1 MQALSREEQDTL
13 RAILR
18 RVFDEA
24 AVDTLLKA
32 LDHLAARGDQGIAD
46 LRRWLEGSLGG
57 LQTEVNQLT
66 KGYGSVE
73 EGLARLTVAH
83 ARMEE
88 ALTRLIEAHA
98 RLEEAVV
105 RLAEAQARTEERV
118 ARLEEAQIRTEE
130 RLARVEESQRR
141 LEEALARLAE
151 AQARTE
157 ERVARL
163 EEAQIRTK
171 ERLARVEEALA
182 RLAEAQ
188 ARTEERV
195 ARLEEA
201 QIRTEE
207 RLARVEE
214 ALARLA
220 EAQARTE
227 ERLARVEEALA
238 RLAEAQAR
246 TEERLTR
253 VEEGQR
259 RLEEALARLA
269 EAQAQAEER
278 IARLER
284 LMEQVT
290 RQVGALSDVI
300 GGDLEDAAYI
310 VIHDTFT
317 RELGWK
323 VDVLER
329 TFLRWDNHEL
339 EVDIMGRAYDPAR
352 PKYEIWIV
360 GEAKYNITVGEV
372 ERFAKKL
379 PLISE
384 YLTRQGEEKKERLI
398 VPVCFCYRARP
409 EVRERIYDLGF
420 HLVFSYGRVIWG
432 KSGPPVSRRKK
443 TASRKGAR

>member
-163 EEAQIRTK
+163 EEAQIRTE

-195 ARLEEA
+195 ARLE
-201 QIRTEE
+201 
-207 RLARVEE
+207 
-214 ALARLA
+214 
-220 EAQARTE
+220 
-227 ERLARVEEALA
+227 
-238 RLAEAQAR
+238 EAQAR

-432 KSGPPVSRRKK
+432 KGGPPVSRRKK

>member
-118 ARLEEAQIRTEE
+118 ARLE
-130 RLARVEESQRR
+130 
-141 LEEALARLAE
+141 
-151 AQARTE
+151 
-157 ERVARL
+157 
-163 EEAQIRTK
+163 
-171 ERLARVEEALA
+171 
-182 RLAEAQ
+182 
-188 ARTEERV
+188 
-195 ARLEEA
+195 
-201 QIRTEE
+201 
-207 RLARVEE
+207 
-214 ALARLA
+214 
-220 EAQARTE
+220 
-227 ERLARVEEALA
+227 
-238 RLAEAQAR
+238 EAQAR

-432 KSGPPVSRRKK
+432 KGGPPVSRRKK

>member
-118 ARLEEAQIRTEE
+118 ARLEEG
-130 RLARVEESQRR
+130 QRR
-141 LEEALARLAE
+141 L
-151 AQARTE
+151 
-157 ERVARL
+157 
-163 EEAQIRTK
+163 
-171 ERLARVEEALA
+171 EEALA

-214 ALARLA
+214 
-220 EAQARTE
+220 
-227 ERLARVEEALA
+227 
-238 RLAEAQAR
+238 
-246 TEERLTR
+246 
-253 VEEGQR
+253 GQR

-284 LMEQVT
+284 LMEQMT

-432 KSGPPVSRRKK
+432 KGGPPVSRRKK

>member
-130 RLARVEESQRR
+130 RLARVEE
-141 LEEALARLAE
+141 
-151 AQARTE
+151 
-157 ERVARL
+157 
-163 EEAQIRTK
+163 
-171 ERLARVEEALA
+171 ALA

-227 ERLARVEEALA
+227 ERVARLEENQRRLEEA
-238 RLAEAQAR
+238 QIR
-246 TEERLTR
+246 TEERLAR

-284 LMEQVT
+284 LMEQMT

-432 KSGPPVSRRKK
+432 KGGPPVSRRKK

>member
-105 RLAEAQARTEERV
+105 RLAEAQARTEERM
-118 ARLEEAQIRTEE
+118 ARLE
-130 RLARVEESQRR
+130 
-141 LEEALARLAE
+141 
-151 AQARTE
+151 
-157 ERVARL
+157 
-163 EEAQIRTK
+163 
-171 ERLARVEEALA
+171 
-182 RLAEAQ
+182 
-188 ARTEERV
+188 
-195 ARLEEA
+195 
-201 QIRTEE
+201 
-207 RLARVEE
+207 
-214 ALARLA
+214 

-227 ERLARVEEALA
+227 ERLARVEES
-238 RLAEAQAR
+238 
-246 TEERLTR
+246 
-253 VEEGQR
+253 QR

-284 LMEQVT
+284 LMEQMT

-360 GEAKYNITVGEV
+360 GEAKHNITVGEV

-432 KSGPPVSRRKK
+432 KGGPPVSRRKK

>member
-1 MQALSREEQDTL
+1 MREEISMQALSREEQETL

-18 RVFDEA
+18 RVFEEA
-24 AVDTLLKA
+24 AVDTLLQA
-32 LDHLAARGDQGIAD
+32 LDHLAARGDQGIAA
-46 LRRWLEGSLGG
+46 LRQWLEGSLAG
-57 LQTEVNQLT
+57 LQSDVNRLA
-66 KGYGSVE
+66 KGHGSVE
-73 EGLARLTVAH
+73 EALA
-83 ARMEE
+83 
-88 ALTRLIEAHA
+88 
-98 RLEEAVV
+98 
-105 RLAEAQARTEERV
+105 RLAEAQARTEER
-118 ARLEEAQIRTEE
+118 LT
-130 RLARVEESQRR
+130 RV
-141 LEEALARLAE
+141 EEALARLAE

-163 EEAQIRTK
+163 EEAQARTE

-201 QIRTEE
+201 QARTEE

-227 ERLARVEEALA
+227 ERVARLEEAQARTEERLARVEEALA
-238 RLAEAQAR
+238 RLAEAQARTEERVARLEEAQAR

-284 LMEQVT
+284 LMEQMT

-432 KSGPPVSRRKK
+432 KGGPPVSRRKK

>member
-1 MQALSREEQDTL
+1 MREEISMQALSREEQETL

-18 RVFDEA
+18 RVFEEA
-24 AVDTLLKA
+24 AVDTLLQA
-32 LDHLAARGDQGIAD
+32 LDHLAARGDQGIAA
-46 LRRWLEGSLGG
+46 LRQWLEGSLAG
-57 LQTEVNQLT
+57 LQSDVSRLA
-66 KGYGSVE
+66 KGHGSVE
-73 EGLARLTVAH
+73 EALARL
-83 ARMEE
+83 
-88 ALTRLIEAHA
+88 LEAHA
-98 RLEEAVV
+98 RLEE
-105 RLAEAQARTEERV
+105 
-118 ARLEEAQIRTEE
+118 
-130 RLARVEESQRR
+130 SHRR

-163 EEAQIRTK
+163 EE
-171 ERLARVEEALA
+171 
-182 RLAEAQ
+182 
-188 ARTEERV
+188 
-195 ARLEEA
+195 
-201 QIRTEE
+201 
-207 RLARVEE
+207 
-214 ALARLA
+214 
-220 EAQARTE
+220 
-227 ERLARVEEALA
+227 
-238 RLAEAQAR
+238 
-246 TEERLTR
+246 
-253 VEEGQR
+253 GQR
-259 RLEEALARLA
+259 RLEEALARLT

-284 LMEQVT
+284 LMEQMT

-329 TFLRWDNHEL
+329 TFLRWDDHEL

-360 GEAKYNITVGEV
+360 GETKHNITVGEV

-384 YLTRQGEEKKERLI
+384 YLTHQRGEKKERLI

-409 EVRERIYDLGF
+409 EVRERIYNLGF

-432 KSGPPVSRRKK
+432 KGGPPVSRRKK

>member
-1 MQALSREEQDTL
+1 MQALSREEQETL

-18 RVFDEA
+18 RVFEEA
-24 AVDTLLKA
+24 AVDTLLQA
-32 LDHLAARGDQGIAD
+32 LDHLAARGDQGIAA
-46 LRRWLEGSLGG
+46 LRQWLEGSLAG
-57 LQTEVNQLT
+57 LQSDVSRLA
-66 KGYGSVE
+66 KGHGSVE
-73 EGLARLTVAH
+73 EALARL
-83 ARMEE
+83 
-88 ALTRLIEAHA
+88 LEAHA
-98 RLEEAVV
+98 RLEE
-105 RLAEAQARTEERV
+105 
-118 ARLEEAQIRTEE
+118 
-130 RLARVEESQRR
+130 SHRR

-163 EEAQIRTK
+163 EEA
-171 ERLARVEEALA
+171 
-182 RLAEAQ
+182 
-188 ARTEERV
+188 
-195 ARLEEA
+195 
-201 QIRTEE
+201 
-207 RLARVEE
+207 
-214 ALARLA
+214 LARLA

-227 ERLARVEEALA
+227 ERLARLEEALA
-238 RLAEAQAR
+238 RLTEAQAR
-246 TEERLTR
+246 TEERVARL
-253 VEEGQR
+253 EEGQR
-259 RLEEALARLA
+259 RLEEALARLT

-284 LMEQVT
+284 LMEQMT

-329 TFLRWDNHEL
+329 TFLRWDDHEL

-360 GEAKYNITVGEV
+360 GETKHNITVGEV

-384 YLTRQGEEKKERLI
+384 YLTHQRGEKKERLI

-409 EVRERIYDLGF
+409 EVRERIYNLGF

-432 KSGPPVSRRKK
+432 KGGPPVSRRKK

>member
-1 MQALSREEQDTL
+1 MQALSREEQETL

-18 RVFDEA
+18 RVFEEA
-24 AVDTLLKA
+24 AVDTLLQA
-32 LDHLAARGDQGIAD
+32 LDHLAARGDQGIAA
-46 LRRWLEGSLGG
+46 LRQWLEGSLAG
-57 LQTEVNQLT
+57 LQSDVSRLA
-66 KGYGSVE
+66 KGHGSVE
-73 EGLARLTVAH
+73 EALARL
-83 ARMEE
+83 
-88 ALTRLIEAHA
+88 LEAHA
-98 RLEEAVV
+98 RLEESHRRLEEALA
-105 RLAEAQARTEERV
+105 RLAEAQSRTEERV
-118 ARLEEAQIRTEE
+118 A
-130 RLARVEESQRR
+130 R

-163 EEAQIRTK
+163 EE
-171 ERLARVEEALA
+171 
-182 RLAEAQ
+182 
-188 ARTEERV
+188 
-195 ARLEEA
+195 
-201 QIRTEE
+201 
-207 RLARVEE
+207 
-214 ALARLA
+214 
-220 EAQARTE
+220 
-227 ERLARVEEALA
+227 
-238 RLAEAQAR
+238 
-246 TEERLTR
+246 
-253 VEEGQR
+253 GQR
-259 RLEEALARLA
+259 RLEEALARLT

-284 LMEQVT
+284 LMEQMT

-329 TFLRWDNHEL
+329 TFLRWDDHEL

-360 GEAKYNITVGEV
+360 GETKHNITVGEV

-384 YLTRQGEEKKERLI
+384 YLTHQRGEKKERLI

-409 EVRERIYDLGF
+409 EVRERIYNLGF

-432 KSGPPVSRRKK
+432 KGGPPVSRRKK

>member
-1 MQALSREEQDTL
+1 
-13 RAILR
+13 
-18 RVFDEA
+18 
-24 AVDTLLKA
+24 
-32 LDHLAARGDQGIAD
+32 
-46 LRRWLEGSLGG
+46 
-57 LQTEVNQLT
+57 
-66 KGYGSVE
+66 VE

-130 RLARVEESQRR
+130 RLARVEEGQRR
-141 LEEALARLAE
+141 L
-151 AQARTE
+151 
-157 ERVARL
+157 
-163 EEAQIRTK
+163 
-171 ERLARVEEALA
+171 EEALA

-227 ERLARVEEALA
+227 ERVA
-238 RLAEAQAR
+238 RLEEAQAR

-432 KSGPPVSRRKK
+432 KGGPPVSRRKK

>member
-130 RLARVEESQRR
+130 RLARVEE
-141 LEEALARLAE
+141 ALARLAE

-163 EEAQIRTK
+163 E
-171 ERLARVEEALA
+171 
-182 RLAEAQ
+182 
-188 ARTEERV
+188 
-195 ARLEEA
+195 
-201 QIRTEE
+201 
-207 RLARVEE
+207 
-214 ALARLA
+214 
-220 EAQARTE
+220 
-227 ERLARVEEALA
+227 
-238 RLAEAQAR
+238 EAQAR

-432 KSGPPVSRRKK
+432 KGGPPVSRRKK
-443 TASRKGAR
+443 TASRKVAR

>member
-98 RLEEAVV
+98 RLEEA
-105 RLAEAQARTEERV
+105 
-118 ARLEEAQIRTEE
+118 
-130 RLARVEESQRR
+130 
-141 LEEALARLAE
+141 LARLAE

-163 EEAQIRTK
+163 EEAQ
-171 ERLARVEEALA
+171 A
-182 RLAEAQ
+182 
-188 ARTEERV
+188 
-195 ARLEEA
+195 
-201 QIRTEE
+201 RTEE

-238 RLAEAQAR
+238 RLAEAQARTEERVARLEEAQAR

-432 KSGPPVSRRKK
+432 KGGPPVSRRKK

>member
-1 MQALSREEQDTL
+1 MQALSREEQETL

-18 RVFDEA
+18 RVFEEDTVEA
-24 AVDTLLKA
+24 LLKA
-32 LDHLAARGDQGIAD
+32 LDRLAARGDQGIAD
-46 LRRWLEGSLGG
+46 LRQWLEDSLRG

-66 KGYGSVE
+66 KGHGSVE
-73 EGLARLTVAH
+73 EALARLTAAY
-83 ARMEE
+83 ARTEE
-88 ALTRLIEAHA
+88 TLTRLLEAHA
-98 RLEEAVV
+98 RLEEAVA
-105 RLAEAQARTEERV
+105 RLAEVQARTEER
-118 ARLEEAQIRTEE
+118 LT
-130 RLARVEESQRR
+130 RVEEGQRR

-157 ERVARL
+157 ERV
-163 EEAQIRTK
+163 T
-171 ERLARVEEALA
+171 RVEEALA

-195 ARLEEA
+195 TRLE
-201 QIRTEE
+201 
-207 RLARVEE
+207 
-214 ALARLA
+214 
-220 EAQARTE
+220 
-227 ERLARVEEALA
+227 
-238 RLAEAQAR
+238 EAQAR

-284 LMEQVT
+284 LMEQMS

-329 TFLRWDNHEL
+329 TFLRWDDHEL

-372 ERFAKKL
+372 KRFAKKL

-384 YLTRQGEEKKERLI
+384 YLTYQKGEKKERLI

-432 KSGPPVSRRKK
+432 KGGPPVSKRKRS
-443 TASRKGAR
+443 ASRKGAR

>member
-118 ARLEEAQIRTEE
+118 ARLEEN
-130 RLARVEESQRR
+130 QR
-141 LEEALARLAE
+141 
-151 AQARTE
+151 
-157 ERVARL
+157 
-163 EEAQIRTK
+163 
-171 ERLARVEEALA
+171 
-182 RLAEAQ
+182 
-188 ARTEERV
+188 
-195 ARLEEA
+195 RLEEA

-207 RLARVEE
+207 RLA
-214 ALARLA
+214 
-220 EAQARTE
+220 
-227 ERLARVEEALA
+227 
-238 RLAEAQAR
+238 
-246 TEERLTR
+246 R

-284 LMEQVT
+284 LMEQMT

-432 KSGPPVSRRKK
+432 KGGPPVSRRKK

>member
-1 MQALSREEQDTL
+1 MQALSREEQETL

-18 RVFDEA
+18 RVFEEA
-24 AVDTLLKA
+24 AVDTLLQA
-32 LDHLAARGDQGIAD
+32 LDHLAARGDQGIAA
-46 LRRWLEGSLGG
+46 LRQWLEGSLAG
-57 LQTEVNQLT
+57 LQSDVSRLA
-66 KGYGSVE
+66 KGHGSVE
-73 EGLARLTVAH
+73 EALARL
-83 ARMEE
+83 
-88 ALTRLIEAHA
+88 LEAHA
-98 RLEEAVV
+98 RLEE
-105 RLAEAQARTEERV
+105 
-118 ARLEEAQIRTEE
+118 
-130 RLARVEESQRR
+130 SHRR

-157 ERVARL
+157 ERVAR
-163 EEAQIRTK
+163 I
-171 ERLARVEEALA
+171 
-182 RLAEAQ
+182 
-188 ARTEERV
+188 
-195 ARLEEA
+195 
-201 QIRTEE
+201 
-207 RLARVEE
+207 EE

-227 ERLARVEEALA
+227 ERLARLEEALA
-238 RLAEAQAR
+238 RLTEAQAR
-246 TEERLTR
+246 TEERVARL
-253 VEEGQR
+253 EEGQR
-259 RLEEALARLA
+259 RLEEALARLT

-284 LMEQVT
+284 LMEQMT

-329 TFLRWDNHEL
+329 TFLRWDDHEL

-360 GEAKYNITVGEV
+360 GETKHNITVGEV

-384 YLTRQGEEKKERLI
+384 YLTHQRGEKKERLI

-409 EVRERIYDLGF
+409 EVRERIYNLGF

-432 KSGPPVSRRKK
+432 KGGPPVSRRKK

>member
-1 MQALSREEQDTL
+1 
-13 RAILR
+13 
-18 RVFDEA
+18 
-24 AVDTLLKA
+24 
-32 LDHLAARGDQGIAD
+32 
-46 LRRWLEGSLGG
+46 
-57 LQTEVNQLT
+57 
-66 KGYGSVE
+66 
-73 EGLARLTVAH
+73 
-83 ARMEE
+83 
-88 ALTRLIEAHA
+88 
-98 RLEEAVV
+98 
-105 RLAEAQARTEERV
+105 
-118 ARLEEAQIRTEE
+118 
-130 RLARVEESQRR
+130 VEESQRR
-141 LEEALARLAE
+141 L
-151 AQARTE
+151 
-157 ERVARL
+157 
-163 EEAQIRTK
+163 
-171 ERLARVEEALA
+171 EEALA

-246 TEERLTR
+246 TEERVARLEEAQLRTEERLPR

-432 KSGPPVSRRKK
+432 KGGPPVSRRKK

>member
-130 RLARVEESQRR
+130 RLARVEE
-141 LEEALARLAE
+141 ALARLAE

-163 EEAQIRTK
+163 E
-171 ERLARVEEALA
+171 
-182 RLAEAQ
+182 
-188 ARTEERV
+188 
-195 ARLEEA
+195 
-201 QIRTEE
+201 
-207 RLARVEE
+207 
-214 ALARLA
+214 
-220 EAQARTE
+220 
-227 ERLARVEEALA
+227 
-238 RLAEAQAR
+238 EAQAR

-384 YLTRQGEEKKERLI
+384 YLTRQDEEKKERLI

-432 KSGPPVSRRKK
+432 KGGPPVSRRKK

>member
-118 ARLEEAQIRTEE
+118 ARLEEG
-130 RLARVEESQRR
+130 QRR

-163 EEAQIRTK
+163 EEAQIRTE

-227 ERLARVEEALA
+227 ERVARLEENQRRLEEA
-238 RLAEAQAR
+238 QIR
-246 TEERLTR
+246 TEERIAR

-284 LMEQVT
+284 LMEQMT

-432 KSGPPVSRRKK
+432 KGGPPVSRRKK

>member
-118 ARLEEAQIRTEE
+118 ARLEEAQ
-130 RLARVEESQRR
+130 
-141 LEEALARLAE
+141 
-151 AQARTE
+151 ARTE
-157 ERVARL
+157 
-163 EEAQIRTK
+163 

-201 QIRTEE
+201 Q
-207 RLARVEE
+207 
-214 ALARLA
+214 
-220 EAQARTE
+220 ARTE

-246 TEERLTR
+246 TEERVARLEEAQARTEERLAR

-259 RLEEALARLA
+259 RLEQALARLA

-284 LMEQVT
+284 LMEQMT

-432 KSGPPVSRRKK
+432 KGGPPVSRRKK

>member
-83 ARMEE
+83 TRMEE

-118 ARLEEAQIRTEE
+118 ARLEEG
-130 RLARVEESQRR
+130 QRR

-163 EEAQIRTK
+163 EEAQIRTE

-227 ERLARVEEALA
+227 ERVARLEENQRRLEEA
-238 RLAEAQAR
+238 QIR
-246 TEERLTR
+246 TEERLAR

-284 LMEQVT
+284 LMEQMT

-432 KSGPPVSRRKK
+432 KGGPPVSRRKK

>member
-98 RLEEAVV
+98 RLEEAV
-105 RLAEAQARTEERV
+105 
-118 ARLEEAQIRTEE
+118 
-130 RLARVEESQRR
+130 
-141 LEEALARLAE
+141 
-151 AQARTE
+151 
-157 ERVARL
+157 
-163 EEAQIRTK
+163 
-171 ERLARVEEALA
+171 A

-227 ERLARVEEALA
+227 ERVARLEENQRRLEEAQIRTEERLARVEE
-238 RLAEAQAR
+238 
-246 TEERLTR
+246 
-253 VEEGQR
+253 GQH

-284 LMEQVT
+284 LMEQMT

-432 KSGPPVSRRKK
+432 KGGPPVSRRKK

>member
-1 MQALSREEQDTL
+1 MQALSREEQETL

-18 RVFDEA
+18 RVFEEA
-24 AVDTLLKA
+24 AVDTLLQA
-32 LDHLAARGDQGIAD
+32 LDHLAARGEQGIAA
-46 LRRWLEGSLGG
+46 LRQWLEGSLAG
-57 LQTEVNQLT
+57 LQSDVNRLA
-66 KGYGSVE
+66 KGHGSVE
-73 EGLARLTVAH
+73 EALARLL
-83 ARMEE
+83 ED
-88 ALTRLIEAHA
+88 HA
-98 RLEEAVV
+98 RLEESHRRLEETLTRLAEAQARTEEALA
-105 RLAEAQARTEERV
+105 RLAEAQARTEER
-118 ARLEEAQIRTEE
+118 
-130 RLARVEESQRR
+130 LAR

-157 ERVARL
+157 ERL
-163 EEAQIRTK
+163 T
-171 ERLARVEEALA
+171 RVEEALA

-195 ARLEEA
+195 ARLE
-201 QIRTEE
+201 
-207 RLARVEE
+207 
-214 ALARLA
+214 
-220 EAQARTE
+220 
-227 ERLARVEEALA
+227 
-238 RLAEAQAR
+238 EAQAR

-284 LMEQVT
+284 LMEQMT

-323 VDVLER
+323 VGVLER
-329 TFLRWDNHEL
+329 AFLRWDDHEL
-339 EVDIMGRAYDPAR
+339 EVDIIGRAYDPAR
-352 PKYEIWIV
+352 PKYEIWII
-360 GEAKYNITVGEV
+360 GETKYNMTVGEV

-379 PLISE
+379 PLILE
-384 YLTRQGEEKKERLI
+384 YLTHQGGEKKERLI

-409 EVRERIYDLGF
+409 EVRERIYNLGF

-432 KSGPPVSRRKK
+432 KGGPPVSRRKK

>member
-1 MQALSREEQDTL
+1 MREEISMQALSREEQETL

-18 RVFDEA
+18 RVFEEA
-24 AVDTLLKA
+24 AVDTLLQA
-32 LDHLAARGDQGIAD
+32 LDHLAARGDQGIAA
-46 LRRWLEGSLGG
+46 LRQWLEGSLAG
-57 LQTEVNQLT
+57 LQSDVSRLA
-66 KGYGSVE
+66 KGHGSVE
-73 EGLARLTVAH
+73 EALARL
-83 ARMEE
+83 
-88 ALTRLIEAHA
+88 LEAHA
-98 RLEEAVV
+98 RLEESHRRLEEALA
-105 RLAEAQARTEERV
+105 RLAEAQSRTEERV
-118 ARLEEAQIRTEE
+118 A
-130 RLARVEESQRR
+130 R

-163 EEAQIRTK
+163 EEAQARTE
-171 ERLARVEEALA
+171 ERLARLEEALA

-195 ARLEEA
+195 ARLEE
-201 QIRTEE
+201 
-207 RLARVEE
+207 
-214 ALARLA
+214 
-220 EAQARTE
+220 
-227 ERLARVEEALA
+227 
-238 RLAEAQAR
+238 
-246 TEERLTR
+246 
-253 VEEGQR
+253 GQR
-259 RLEEALARLA
+259 RLEEALARLT

-284 LMEQVT
+284 LMEQMT

-329 TFLRWDNHEL
+329 TFLRWDDHEL

-360 GEAKYNITVGEV
+360 GETKHNITVGEV

-384 YLTRQGEEKKERLI
+384 YLTHQRGEKKERLI

-409 EVRERIYDLGF
+409 EVRERIYNLGF

-432 KSGPPVSRRKK
+432 KGGPPVSRRKK

>member
-118 ARLEEAQIRTEE
+118 ARLEEG
-130 RLARVEESQRR
+130 QRR

-163 EEAQIRTK
+163 EEAQ
-171 ERLARVEEALA
+171 
-182 RLAEAQ
+182 
-188 ARTEERV
+188 
-195 ARLEEA
+195 
-201 QIRTEE
+201 
-207 RLARVEE
+207 
-214 ALARLA
+214 
-220 EAQARTE
+220 ARTE
-227 ERLARVEEALA
+227 ERLARV
-238 RLAEAQAR
+238 
-246 TEERLTR
+246 
-253 VEEGQR
+253 
-259 RLEEALARLA
+259 EEALARLA

-284 LMEQVT
+284 LMEQMT

-432 KSGPPVSRRKK
+432 KGGPPVSRRKK

>member
-130 RLARVEESQRR
+130 PLARVEESQRR
-141 LEEALARLAE
+141 L
-151 AQARTE
+151 
-157 ERVARL
+157 
-163 EEAQIRTK
+163 
-171 ERLARVEEALA
+171 EEALA

-238 RLAEAQAR
+238 RLAEAQARTEERVARLEEAQAR

-432 KSGPPVSRRKK
+432 KGGPPVSRRKK

>member
-88 ALTRLIEAHA
+88 ALTRLIEAYA

-163 EEAQIRTK
+163 EESQR
-171 ERLARVEEALA
+171 RLEEALA

-227 ERLARVEEALA
+227 ERVARLEENQRRLEEA
-238 RLAEAQAR
+238 QIR
-246 TEERLTR
+246 TEERLAR

-284 LMEQVT
+284 LMEQMT

-432 KSGPPVSRRKK
+432 KGGPPVSRRKK

>member
-130 RLARVEESQRR
+130 RLARVEE
-141 LEEALARLAE
+141 AL
-151 AQARTE
+151 
-157 ERVARL
+157 V
-163 EEAQIRTK
+163 
-171 ERLARVEEALA
+171 

-227 ERLARVEEALA
+227 ERVARLEENQRRLEEA
-238 RLAEAQAR
+238 QIR
-246 TEERLTR
+246 TEERLAR

-284 LMEQVT
+284 LMEQMT

-329 TFLRWDNHEL
+329 TFLRWDDHEL

-432 KSGPPVSRRKK
+432 KGGPPVSRRKK

>member
-130 RLARVEESQRR
+130 HLARVEESQRR
-141 LEEALARLAE
+141 L
-151 AQARTE
+151 
-157 ERVARL
+157 
-163 EEAQIRTK
+163 
-171 ERLARVEEALA
+171 EEALA

-227 ERLARVEEALA
+227 ERVARLEENQRRLEEA
-238 RLAEAQAR
+238 QIR
-246 TEERLTR
+246 TEERLAR

-284 LMEQVT
+284 LMEQMT

-432 KSGPPVSRRKK
+432 KGGPPVSRRKK

>member
-1 MQALSREEQDTL
+1 MQVLSQEEQETL

-18 RVFDEA
+18 KVFEESMVEA
-24 AVDTLLKA
+24 LLQA
-32 LDHLAARGDQGIAD
+32 LDRLAARGDQGITD
-46 LRRWLEGSLGG
+46 LRRWLEDSLRG
-57 LQTEVNQLT
+57 LQTDVNQLT
-66 KGYGSVE
+66 RSHGSVE
-73 EGLARLTVAH
+73 EALARLV
-83 ARMEE
+83 E
-88 ALTRLIEAHA
+88 AQA
-98 RLEEAVV
+98 RLEESHRRLEEALA

-118 ARLEEAQIRTEE
+118 TRLEEAVARLIEAQARTEE

-163 EEAQIRTK
+163 EEAQ
-171 ERLARVEEALA
+171 
-182 RLAEAQ
+182 
-188 ARTEERV
+188 
-195 ARLEEA
+195 
-201 QIRTEE
+201 
-207 RLARVEE
+207 
-214 ALARLA
+214 
-220 EAQARTE
+220 ARTE
-227 ERLARVEEALA
+227 ERLA
-238 RLAEAQAR
+238 
-246 TEERLTR
+246 R

-269 EAQAQAEER
+269 EAQAEAEER

-329 TFLRWDNHEL
+329 TFLRWDDHEL

-352 PKYEIWIV
+352 PKYEIWII
-360 GEAKYNITVGEV
+360 GETKYNMTVGEV

-384 YLTRQGEEKKERLI
+384 YLTHQGGEKKERLI

-409 EVRERIYDLGF
+409 EVRERIYNLGF

-432 KSGPPVSRRKK
+432 KGGPPLSRRKK

>member
-118 ARLEEAQIRTEE
+118 ARLEEAQ
-130 RLARVEESQRR
+130 
-141 LEEALARLAE
+141 
-151 AQARTE
+151 ARTE
-157 ERVARL
+157 
-163 EEAQIRTK
+163 

-201 QIRTEE
+201 Q
-207 RLARVEE
+207 
-214 ALARLA
+214 
-220 EAQARTE
+220 ARTE
-227 ERLARVEEALA
+227 ERLARVEE
-238 RLAEAQAR
+238 
-246 TEERLTR
+246 
-253 VEEGQR
+253 GQR
-259 RLEEALARLA
+259 RLEQALARLA

-284 LMEQVT
+284 LMEQMT

-432 KSGPPVSRRKK
+432 KGGPPVSRRKK

>member
-163 EEAQIRTK
+163 EEAQIRT
-171 ERLARVEEALA
+171 
-182 RLAEAQ
+182 
-188 ARTEERV
+188 
-195 ARLEEA
+195 
-201 QIRTEE
+201 EE

-238 RLAEAQAR
+238 RLAEAQARTEERVARLEEAQAR

-432 KSGPPVSRRKK
+432 KGGPPVSRRKK

>member
-1 MQALSREEQDTL
+1 MQALSREEQETL

-18 RVFDEA
+18 RVFEEA
-24 AVDTLLKA
+24 AVDTLLQA
-32 LDHLAARGDQGIAD
+32 LDHLAARGEQGIAA
-46 LRRWLEGSLGG
+46 LRQWLEGSLAG
-57 LQTEVNQLT
+57 LQSDVNRLA
-66 KGYGSVE
+66 KGHGSVE
-73 EGLARLTVAH
+73 EALARLL
-83 ARMEE
+83 ED
-88 ALTRLIEAHA
+88 HA
-98 RLEEAVV
+98 RLEESHRRLEETLT
-105 RLAEAQARTEERV
+105 RLAEAQART
-118 ARLEEAQIRTEE
+118 
-130 RLARVEESQRR
+130 
-141 LEEALARLAE
+141 EEALARLAE

-163 EEAQIRTK
+163 E
-171 ERLARVEEALA
+171 
-182 RLAEAQ
+182 
-188 ARTEERV
+188 
-195 ARLEEA
+195 
-201 QIRTEE
+201 
-207 RLARVEE
+207 
-214 ALARLA
+214 
-220 EAQARTE
+220 
-227 ERLARVEEALA
+227 
-238 RLAEAQAR
+238 EAQAR

-284 LMEQVT
+284 LMEQMT

-323 VDVLER
+323 VGVLER
-329 TFLRWDNHEL
+329 AFLRWDDHEL
-339 EVDIMGRAYDPAR
+339 EVDIIGRAYDPAR
-352 PKYEIWIV
+352 PKYEIWII
-360 GEAKYNITVGEV
+360 GETKYNMTVGEV

-379 PLISE
+379 PLILE
-384 YLTRQGEEKKERLI
+384 YLTHQGGEKKERLI

-409 EVRERIYDLGF
+409 EVRERIYNLGF

-432 KSGPPVSRRKK
+432 KGGPPVSRRKK

>member
-130 RLARVEESQRR
+130 RLARVEE
-141 LEEALARLAE
+141 
-151 AQARTE
+151 
-157 ERVARL
+157 
-163 EEAQIRTK
+163 
-171 ERLARVEEALA
+171 ALA

-227 ERLARVEEALA
+227 ERVA
-238 RLAEAQAR
+238 RLEEAQAR

-432 KSGPPVSRRKK
+432 KGGPPVSRRKK

>member
-163 EEAQIRTK
+163 EEAQIRTE

-201 QIRTEE
+201 QARTEE

-227 ERLARVEEALA
+227 ERVA
-238 RLAEAQAR
+238 RLEEAQAR

-432 KSGPPVSRRKK
+432 KGGPPVSRRKK

>member
-118 ARLEEAQIRTEE
+118 ARLEEG
-130 RLARVEESQRR
+130 QRR
-141 LEEALARLAE
+141 L
-151 AQARTE
+151 
-157 ERVARL
+157 
-163 EEAQIRTK
+163 
-171 ERLARVEEALA
+171 EEALA

-227 ERLARVEEALA
+227 ERVARLEENQRRLEEA
-238 RLAEAQAR
+238 QIR
-246 TEERLTR
+246 TEERLAR

-284 LMEQVT
+284 LMEQMT

-432 KSGPPVSRRKK
+432 KGGPPVSRRKK

>member
-98 RLEEAVV
+98 RLEEA
-105 RLAEAQARTEERV
+105 
-118 ARLEEAQIRTEE
+118 
-130 RLARVEESQRR
+130 
-141 LEEALARLAE
+141 
-151 AQARTE
+151 
-157 ERVARL
+157 
-163 EEAQIRTK
+163 
-171 ERLARVEEALA
+171 LA

-227 ERLARVEEALA
+227 ERVARLEEALA
-238 RLAEAQAR
+238 RLAEAQARTEERVARLEEAQAR

-409 EVRERIYDLGF
+409 EVRERIYNLGF

-432 KSGPPVSRRKK
+432 KGGPPISRRKK